1 MKIFAVPRAALA
13 CMVLLAANI
22 SSAAEV
28 HVSDID
34 VDPSMHAILIDADK
48 ADEAVPHHHRGKT
61 KGQIALR
68 PSFVRK
74 IKSDAAFGGAAAD
87 GIFFDNDVGGGGSIV
102 APMTTMTQTSEAHVD
117 TVLQHADRPGVPRDD
132 KVGFVFL
139 NTNDDAHFDVD
150 DTCIPALKNR
160 LVLFDGAKSVHR
172 TVIERGRVHLLGP
185 FHVKTFVGVGDTCA
199 SPASCS
205 SAFSGAIITNGVIK
219 LGVNP
224 GGNLITGGGIASVD
238 GATGTATTT
247 DVGLRYIF
255 PTGAANAG
263 QEAESISCGCS
274 EGWGARATEV
284 AGSQSTMYGFANQAA
299 GCSIGNYLSFS
310 TPTADSA
317 ISVVLPFQA
326 LQVTHDFHPSMD
338 TDKAYEV
345 TVTLRNLGTVGLTNV
360 RYRRVMDWGIWPEVR
375 NGRCI
380 YCMLRFLP

>member
-1 MKIFAVPRAALA
+1 MNIFAVPRAALA

-34 VDPSMHAILIDADK
+34 VDPSMYTILINADK

-117 TVLQHADRPGVPRDD
+117 TVLHYADRPGVPRDD

-139 NTNDDAHFDVD
+139 NTNDDAHFDVG

-160 LVLFDGAKSVHR
+160 LVFFDGAESVHR

-185 FHVKTFVGVGDTCA
+185 FHVKTFVGVGDTCT

-205 SAFSGAIITNGVIK
+205 SALSGAIITNGVIK

-224 GGNLITGGGIASVD
+224 GGNLIFGGGIDSAP
-238 GATGTATTT
+238 GKTTTT
-247 DVGLRYIF
+247 DVGPRYIF
-255 PTGAANAG
+255 PTGTALARK
-263 QEAESISCGCS
+263 EAESISYNCN
-274 EGWGARATEV
+274 EGWSARATE
-284 AGSQSTMYGFANQAA
+284 ATGSQNTFYGWASHRN
-299 GCSIGNYLSFS
+299 GCSIDKYDLFDLS
-310 TPTADSA
+310 ADSA
-317 ISVVLPFQA
+317 KSIVKLPGGTPE
-326 LQVTHDFHPSMD
+326 VTHDFHPSGA
-338 TDKAYEV
+338 TANAHEV
-345 TVTLRNLGTVGLTNV
+345 TVTLRNLGTVGLTDV